1 MRFLFVAAFAL
12 SACTTD
18 VIVYGPDDPFWDEEY
33 EHDEVGE
40 EEPLSLAAPSQT
52 VWSAATTGACTTA
65 VVRGLA
71 EQLIEEVECIQPG
84 TMGRLDDV
92 AGVTLGAATFPFAQ
106 KPAADALRAVATG
119 RALTINS
126 ALRTVI
132 QQFVLYTWYT
142 RGRCTHVVSLAAPP
156 GRSNH
161 ESGLAVDIAQYDSAR
176 TAMQSRGFRWLG
188 SSDRVHYDYTAGGS
202 DLRRLSVLAFQRLW
216 NRNNPGDR
224 ISEDGAWGPQTEAR
238 AKKSPTGGFEL
249 GTACGQAVGGGG
261 LALEVSLDVT
271 RGDVIAAAVDPRVD
285 RVEEH
290 RSGSRIE
297 VVGYSAGGAEI
308 GRGVA
313 FVDGGIVVRQLGRRT
328 YEVSLL
334 SDDAAYIE
342 VRVDGFLLDTDSP
355 LAARSTF
362 NQLGA
367 RNFEVTSYDVD
378 GNLIDRVA
386 RTFTLE

>member
-1 MRFLFVAAFAL
+1 MRLLLLTALVL

-52 VWSAATTGACTTA
+52 VWSAATTGACTTG

-84 TMGRLDDV
+84 TMGRLDDA
-92 AGVTLGAATFPFAQ
+92 AGITLGASTFPFAQ
-106 KPAADALRAVATG
+106 KPAADALRAVASS
-119 RALTINS
+119 RSLTINS

-142 RGRCTHVVSLAAPP
+142 RGRCTSVVSLAAPP

-238 AKKSPTGGFEL
+238 AKKSPTGGFEI

-261 LALEVSLDVT
+261 LALEVSLEVSRD
-271 RGDVIAAAVDPRVD
+271 DVIAAAVDPRVA
-285 RVEEH
+285 RVSS
-290 RSGSRIE
+290 RRDGSRIE
-297 VVGYSAGGAEI
+297 LVGYDASGEEI

-313 FVDGGIVVRQLGRRT
+313 FVDGGITVRQLGRRY
-328 YEVSLL
+328 YEVS
-334 SDDAAYIE
+334 SSRDAAYIE
-342 VRVDGFLLDTDSP
+342 VRVDGFLLEQDEP
-355 LAARSTF
+355 LVARSTF

-367 RNFEVTSYDVD
+367 RTFEVTSFDVD
-378 GNLIDRVA
+378 GNVIDRVE
-386 RTFTLE
+386 RTFVLE